1 MHLVVDHCRNRD
13 ATRIGKSFEAGSDVD
28 AITVNVSVLDDDVA
42 EIDADS
48 ELNALCVRDAGIVLG
63 HTLLHCHRAGDGF
76 DNAGKLDKEAVS
88 GGLDNATLVN
98 GDLRIDQLAP
108 VGSEPRE
115 CTLLVG
121 AHQP

>member
-1 MHLVVDHCRNRD
+1 MPPGSAR
-13 ATRIGKSFEAGSDVD
+13 ASEAGSDVD

>member
-1 MHLVVDHCRNRD
+1 VHLVVDDCRNQD
-13 ATRIGKSFEAGSDVD
+13 ATRIGKSFEAGGDVD
-28 AITVNVSVLDDDVA
+28 AITVNVAVLDDDVA
-42 EIDADS
+42 EIDADT
-48 ELNALCVRDAGIVLG
+48 ELNALCGRDVGITLG

-115 CTLLVG
+115 GTLLVG
-121 AHQP
+121 THQP